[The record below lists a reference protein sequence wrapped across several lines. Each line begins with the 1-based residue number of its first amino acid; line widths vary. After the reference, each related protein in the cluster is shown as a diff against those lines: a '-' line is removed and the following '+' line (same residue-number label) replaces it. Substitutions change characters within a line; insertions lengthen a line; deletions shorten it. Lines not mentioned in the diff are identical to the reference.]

1 MRLCRRREK
10 ASIRS
15 AFKGQAQDVAHDD
28 LRIAMSLMNSG
39 ETVIPF
45 RNNEDSMTWINDE
58 EQGSARESVTII
70 SHFSR

>member
-1 MRLCRRREK
+1 
-10 ASIRS
+10 
-15 AFKGQAQDVAHDD
+15 
-28 LRIAMSLMNSG
+28 MSLMNSG

-58 EQGSARESVTII
+58 EQRSARESVTII